1 MTASMTMRILQ
12 LFLFAVVLSS
22 AVAHTSHCCARAD
35 GSFDADVLI
44 LGAGMAGMS
53 AAKTL
58 HEAGITNTII
68 LEARDRVGGRIRSE
82 QFGGIRVEVGAN
94 WIESVDKTNSGKYKT
109 NPMWT
114 LKQRCGLEGNFTERW
129 QGNLIYDGNTCVPKD
144 AMDSAGLEFVS
155 ARKATRKLGQ
165 WRKSIGLPDISV
177 EDAFTRQGWIRK
189 WSKSPLHRFIYWFG
203 AEFTRGESA
212 GRASLYRTNPE
223 PTDEVF
229 GDGDFFVTD
238 QRGFEHLVHCL
249 AADINL
255 NTTGSSSRL
264 RLNTTVTDIYWS
276 NECVCV
282 KVVNSDG
289 TETLCAK
296 HAILTFSVGVL
307 QNTEGI
313 PYFHPQLPRDKLHAI
328 NSINMTHLLK
338 ICVKLNHTFW
348 DKVETI
354 GQTNGK
360 FYFVFQPLDSLNG
373 KFSFPNNSGVLIAT
387 VVDETADHIL
397 KQPVSKT
404 RQQITQLLRE
414 MYPDEHNVEVEDIL
428 IPTWKVDPLYMG
440 TYSTT
445 PVGITSDTYRELA
458 APLGNLHFSG
468 EATSE
473 KFHGYVHGAY
483 IAGKTTAEEVASRLK
498 E

>member
-1 MTASMTMRILQ
+1 MTVSMAMMILQ

-68 LEARDRVGGRIRSE
+68 LEARDRVGGRMRSK
-82 QFGGIRVEVGAN
+82 QFGGLHVEIGAN
-94 WIESVDKTNSGKYKT
+94 WIQSVDTTNSGKYKT
-109 NPMWT
+109 NPIWT
-114 LKQRCGLEGNFTERW
+114 LKQRCGLEGNFTDHW
-129 QGNLIYDGNTCVPKD
+129 GDIAIYDGKFPADENLLVKGAKEYISTNEATKD
-144 AMDSAGLEFVS
+144 LGRL
-155 ARKATRKLGQ
+155 RKRHGY
-165 WRKSIGLPDISV
+165 PDISV
-177 EDAFTRQGWIRK
+177 KEAFTRKGWTNKTPI
-189 WSKSPLHRFIYWFG
+189 HRFMYWMG
-203 AEFTRGESA
+203 ADYARGESA
-212 GRASLYRTNPE
+212 ATASLFRTNPE
-223 PTDEVF
+223 PTDTIF
-229 GDGDFFVTD
+229 GTTDFFVTD

-307 QNTEGI
+307 QNTKGI
-313 PYFHPQLPRDKLHAI
+313 PYFHPRLPRNKLKAI
-328 NSINMTHLLK
+328 NSINMTHFLK
-338 ICVKLNHTFW
+338 IYVKFNRTFW
-348 DKVETI
+348 DMNEYI
-354 GQTNGK
+354 GQTRGN
-360 FYFVFQPLDSLNG
+360 FLLFQPLESLNG

-387 VVDETADHIL
+387 VMDETADHIF

-483 IAGKTTAEEVASRLK
+483 IAGKTTAEEVVSSYK
-498 E
+498 

>member
-1 MTASMTMRILQ
+1 
-12 LFLFAVVLSS
+12 
-22 AVAHTSHCCARAD
+22 
-35 GSFDADVLI
+35 
-44 LGAGMAGMS
+44 MS

-58 HEAGITNTII
+58 HEVGITNTII
-68 LEARDRVGGRIRSE
+68 LEARDRVGGRMRSE
-82 QFGGIRVEVGAN
+82 QFGGIRVELGAN
-94 WIESVDKTNSGKYKT
+94 WIQSVDKKNSGKYKT
-109 NPMWT
+109 NPIWT
-114 LKQRCGLEGNFTERW
+114 LKQRCGLEGNFSDYW
-129 QGNLIYDGNTCVPKD
+129 HSVAVYDGKTRVPKRLTKEP
-144 AMDSAGLEFVS
+144 SYEFFYADEAIKTVS
-155 ARKATRKLGQ
+155 Q

-177 EDAFTRQGWIRK
+177 EEALATQGWNK
-189 WSKSPLHRFIYWFG
+189 SKSPLYRFINWFG
-203 AEFTRGESA
+203 ADYGKGEPA
-212 GRASLYRTNPE
+212 WIASLYRTAPE
-223 PTDEVF
+223 PSDEVF

-307 QNTEGI
+307 QNTKGI
-313 PYFHPQLPRDKLHAI
+313 PYFHPQLPRNKLRAI
-328 NSINMTHLLK
+328 NSINMTHFLK
-338 ICVKLNHTFW
+338 IYVKFNHTFW
-348 DKVETI
+348 DKKEYI
-354 GQTNGK
+354 GQTRGH
-360 FYFVFQPLDSLNG
+360 YLVLQPLESLNG

-387 VVDETADHIL
+387 VIDETANHIL

-498 E
+498 H